1 MKNASAIRK
10 LQQIS
15 DDLKAI
21 MDELSAPG
29 PFFEVTQPDIY
40 ERNANQRQ
48 VIAWAKAE
56 GALGVWTIHKT
67 GQKD

>member
-1 MKNASAIRK
+1 MKNAATIRK

-15 DDLKAI
+15 DDLKVI
-21 MDELSAPG
+21 MDELSALGPG
-29 PFFEVTQPDIY
+29 AKVTPHNIY
-40 ERNANQRQ
+40 ERNAIQRQ

-56 GALGVWTIHKT
+56 GALGVGTIHKT

>member
-1 MKNASAIRK
+1 MKNAAMIRK

-29 PFFEVTQPDIY
+29 PVAKVTLSGVLEDSAI
-40 ERNANQRQ
+40 QRQ

-56 GALGVWTIHKT
+56 GALGVGTIHKT

>member
-1 MKNASAIRK
+1 MKNAATIRK

-15 DDLKAI
+15 DDLKEI

-29 PFFEVTQPDIY
+29 PVAKVTPSGVLEDS
-40 ERNANQRQ
+40 AVQRQ

-56 GALGVWTIHKT
+56 GALGVGTTHKI